1 MKNASLKT
9 KYVVVFL
16 GAAMVS
22 YALIFAF
29 IYART
34 MRYEMS
40 NLQHFLDNS
49 MEQAKNFV
57 ESETKMVAYASD
69 TLYYN
74 RDVYLVL
81 DGCVNE
87 TDRDPGQ
94 EYRYWSDISDFMKSL
109 ETGSIIN
116 VCIYAPDNYTYKDTS
131 RNFLSLERLDP
142 VFMEQME
149 GKGERAVWSAPY
161 DFTMPL
167 TGEEKRVVS
176 LTRRVVQLED
186 LLCGTGQ
193 SAGGSNQ

>member
-57 ESETKMVAYASD
+57 ES
-69 TLYYN
+69 
-74 RDVYLVL
+74 
-81 DGCVNE
+81 
-87 TDRDPGQ
+87 
-94 EYRYWSDISDFMKSL
+94 
-109 ETGSIIN
+109 
-116 VCIYAPDNYTYKDTS
+116 
-131 RNFLSLERLDP
+131 
-142 VFMEQME
+142 
-149 GKGERAVWSAPY
+149 
-161 DFTMPL
+161 
-167 TGEEKRVVS
+167 
-176 LTRRVVQLED
+176 
-186 LLCGTGQ
+186 
-193 SAGGSNQ
+193 

>member
-22 YALIFAF
+22 YALIFFF

-49 MEQAKNFV
+49 MEQAKTFV
-57 ESETKMVAYASD
+57 ESETKMVTYASD

-94 EYRYWSDISDFMKSL
+94 EYLVGYIQ
-109 ETGSIIN
+109 
-116 VCIYAPDNYTYKDTS
+116 VYAVSGNGQYLQCLHLRS
-131 RNFLSLERLDP
+131 R
-142 VFMEQME
+142 
-149 GKGERAVWSAPY
+149 
-161 DFTMPL
+161 
-167 TGEEKRVVS
+167 
-176 LTRRVVQLED
+176 QLH
-186 LLCGTGQ
+186 L
-193 SAGGSNQ
+193 

>member
-22 YALIFAF
+22 YALIFFF

-49 MEQAKNFV
+49 MEQAKTFV
-57 ESETKMVAYASD
+57 ESETKMVTYASD

-94 EYRYWSDISDFMKSL
+94 EYRYWSDISKFMQSL
-109 ETGSIIN
+109 ETGNICN

-131 RNFLSLERLDP
+131 RNFSSLDRLDP
-142 VFMEQME
+142 ALMEQME
-149 GKGERAVWSAPY
+149 EIGRASCRERV
-161 DFTMPL
+161 
-167 TGEEKRVVS
+167 
-176 LTRRVVQLED
+176 
-186 LLCGTGQ
+186 
-193 SAGGSNQ
+193 

>member
-69 TLYYN
+69 TLYYTGMSTW
-74 RDVYLVL
+74 YW
-81 DGCVNE
+81 
-87 TDRDPGQ
+87 TDASMR
-94 EYRYWSDISDFMKSL
+94 
-109 ETGSIIN
+109 
-116 VCIYAPDNYTYKDTS
+116 
-131 RNFLSLERLDP
+131 
-142 VFMEQME
+142 
-149 GKGERAVWSAPY
+149 
-161 DFTMPL
+161 L
-167 TGEEKRVVS
+167 TGIRGRN
-176 LTRRVVQLED
+176 T
-186 LLCGTGQ
+186 GTGQ
-193 SAGGSNQ
+193 IFPIL